1 MNASI
6 AFAALVAVIFIAL
19 GAAKILAVPAMRARA
34 AHAGFTVA
42 AYRRIGVLEVAGA
55 IGVLIGLIRPLLGG
69 LAGAGLLL
77 LLAGAMVTHLR
88 NHDGPREVAPA
99 VVCAALVA
107 GYLAALIGTAG

>member
-6 AFAALVAVIFIAL
+6 ALAALVAVIFTAL
-19 GAAKILAVPAMRARA
+19 GAMKILAVPPMQARA
-34 AHAGFTVA
+34 AHAGFSVA

-55 IGVLIGLIRPLLGG
+55 AGVLAGLIRPLLGG
-69 LAGAGLLL
+69 LAGVGLLL

-99 VVCAALVA
+99 VVSAALVA
-107 GYLAALIGTAG
+107 GYLAALIGTS

>member
-1 MNASI
+1 MNVSI
-6 AFAALVAVIFIAL
+6 ALAALVAIIFTAA
-19 GAAKILAVPAMRARA
+19 GAAKILAVPPMRAAA

-55 IGVLIGLIRPLLGG
+55 IGVLIGLVRPLLGG

-77 LLAGAMVTHLR
+77 LLAGAMVTHQR